1 MPQPLA
7 SPHSSSCSNFPL
19 SHLACWSVCGPADRL
34 RNSSSRSAGPQ
45 LLLRGHSSVH
55 AAGRPAEHGDI
66 AALCV
71 QATVDSTPQISFRP
85 MTARSIFSR
94 DLLTFCANIF
104 VSLLN
109 PTLHTNGSR
118 FCKLSDSEN

>member
-1 MPQPLA
+1 M
-7 SPHSSSCSNFPL
+7 F
-19 SHLACWSVCGPADRL
+19 VEVY
-34 RNSSSRSAGPQ
+34 
-45 LLLRGHSSVH
+45 LLLKALAVLYN
-55 AAGRPAEHGDI
+55 GRLHI
-66 AALCV
+66 RCSTCVVVFV

-94 DLLTFCANIF
+94 DLLTFANIF

-118 FCKLSDSEN
+118 YCELSDTT